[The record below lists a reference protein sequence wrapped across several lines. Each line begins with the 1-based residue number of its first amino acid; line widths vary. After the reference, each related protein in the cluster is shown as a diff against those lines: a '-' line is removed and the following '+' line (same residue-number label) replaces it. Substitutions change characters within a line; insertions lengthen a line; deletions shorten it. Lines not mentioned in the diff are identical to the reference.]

1 VIAPALSLLL
11 LVLSHSFASK
21 NSTPVG
27 RYMQAM
33 AKIDRSISKV
43 EKRILKNKQKTAALK
58 QTVRGE
64 SLSSMPE

>member
-1 VIAPALSLLL
+1 
-11 LVLSHSFASK
+11 
-21 NSTPVG
+21 
-27 RYMQAM
+27 M

-64 SLSSMPE
+64 SLGSMPE